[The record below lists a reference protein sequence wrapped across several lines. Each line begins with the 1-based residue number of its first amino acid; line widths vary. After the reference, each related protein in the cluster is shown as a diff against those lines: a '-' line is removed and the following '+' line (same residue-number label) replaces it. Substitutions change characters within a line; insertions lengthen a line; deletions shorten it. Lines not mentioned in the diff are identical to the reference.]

1 MALSQKLQM
10 RQGQSLVMTPQLQQA
25 IKLLQMS
32 NFELQAYVES
42 ELESN
47 PLLERDESDD
57 AGRDIVSDS
66 DAEAGR
72 AEAATDLKDTAEQ
85 IASGENTPE
94 NLDQFDTG
102 LENVY
107 ADEATADK
115 INREAADPMGMQ
127 DSGWQLSSTG
137 NTAGGSGGG
146 GYDGEMAFD
155 ATLASEHTLSDHL
168 TEQLHLAVS
177 DPAMRM
183 IGAHMIGMVN
193 EAGYLTGDIGSIA
206 DTLGAN
212 MDLVEQ
218 TLTIVQTFDPPGILA
233 RDLKECLSIQLAER
247 DRLDPAM
254 QIFIDN
260 LDLLARH
267 DFAKLK
273 TMCRVDMDDLRDM
286 ADEVR
291 SLNPKPGNVFGTV
304 IVQPVVPDVIVRPA
318 HDGSWVVE
326 LNTETLP
333 RVLVNNQYFAQV
345 SSGTTRDTDKLYLS
359 DCMAN
364 ATWLVKSLDQRART
378 ILAVARE
385 IVRQQDAFLMYGVE
399 HLRPLNLK
407 TVADAI
413 SMHEST
419 ISRVTSNKYFETP
432 RGVFEL
438 KYFFTTAISSS
449 AGGDDHSAE
458 SVRHRI
464 RAMIDEETGAKILS
478 DDQIVDQLCADGVE
492 IARRT
497 VAKYREAMHIPSSIM
512 RRRQKRM
519 QEAS

>member
-32 NFELQAYVES
+32 NFELQAFVEA

-47 PLLERDESDD
+47 PLLERDERDDTGNDITFEDDGPVADTTSDP
-57 AGRDIVSDS
+57 RDMADTLS
-66 DAEAGR
+66 EP
-72 AEAATDLKDTAEQ
+72 AASA
-85 IASGENTPE
+85 AS
-94 NLDQFDTG
+94 LDQFDTG

-107 ADEATADK
+107 ADEAAADK
-115 INREAADPMGMQ
+115 INREAAEPAGMK

-137 NTAGGSGGG
+137 GSGGNF
-146 GYDGEMAFD
+146 DGDMAFD
-155 ATLASEHTLSDHL
+155 ATLASETTLGDHL

-183 IGAHMIGMVN
+183 IGAHLIGLVN
-193 EAGYLTGDIGSIA
+193 EAGYLAGDIEQVA
-206 DTLGAN
+206 DTLGAPL
-212 MDLVEQ
+212 DLVET
-218 TLTIVQTFDPPGILA
+218 TLRTLQTFDPPGIMA
-233 RDLKECLSIQLAER
+233 RNLKECLAIQLREKN
-247 DRLDPAM
+247 RLDPAM
-254 QIFIDN
+254 ETFLDN
-260 LDLLARH
+260 LELLARH
-267 DFAKLK
+267 DLARLK
-273 TMCRVDMDDLRDM
+273 ALCQVDMDDLRDM
-286 ADEVR
+286 ANEVR
-291 SLNPKPGNVFGTV
+291 ALNPKPGNLFGSV
-304 IVQPVVPDVIVRPA
+304 VVQPVVPDVIVKPA
-318 HDGSWVVE
+318 PDGSWVVE

-333 RVLVNNQYFAQV
+333 RVLVNNQYYAQV
-345 SSGTTRDTDKLYLS
+345 ARGTTQESDKLYLTE
-359 DCMAN
+359 CMSN

-385 IVRQQDAFLMYGVE
+385 IVRQQDAFLVYGVE

-449 AGGDDHSAE
+449 AGGEDHSAE
-458 SVRHRI
+458 SVRHKI
-464 RAMIDEETGAKILS
+464 RHMIDEETASAILS
-478 DDQIVDQLCADGVE
+478 DDQIVERLCSDGID

-497 VAKYREAMHIPSSIM
+497 VAKYREAMNIPSSII
-512 RRRQKRM
+512 RRREKRM
-519 QEAS
+519 REAG